1 MSQYYEYYPIIHNHA
16 SRSVCEEADTAEE
29 EQLFKAVIPLG
40 FGAAELMAE
49 DQSDRW
55 DRNLSW
61 CHAEMV
67 TIRAYAK
74 FYNNGEGPY

>member
-1 MSQYYEYYPIIHNHA
+1 MSQYYPIIYNLG

-49 DQSDRW
+49 DQSDR
-55 DRNLSW
+55 
-61 CHAEMV
+61 
-67 TIRAYAK
+67 
-74 FYNNGEGPY
+74 

>member
-1 MSQYYEYYPIIHNHA
+1 MSQYYEYYPIIHNLG

-49 DQSDRW
+49 DQSDR
-55 DRNLSW
+55 
-61 CHAEMV
+61 
-67 TIRAYAK
+67 
-74 FYNNGEGPY
+74 